1 MKNTQ
6 KHKPIIKPTFY
17 IIMKRKFEEIEN
29 NENNEEIID
38 NYEPIN
44 DYSI

>member
-1 MKNTQ
+1 
-6 KHKPIIKPTFY
+6 
-17 IIMKRKFEEIEN
+17 MKRKFEKIEN
-29 NENNEEIID
+29 TENNEEIID

>member
-1 MKNTQ
+1 
-6 KHKPIIKPTFY
+6 
-17 IIMKRKFEEIEN
+17 MKRKFEEIEN

>member
-1 MKNTQ
+1 
-6 KHKPIIKPTFY
+6 
-17 IIMKRKFEEIEN
+17 MKRKFEEIEN
-29 NENNEEIID
+29 TENNEEIID